1 MPRRRSS
8 VSADHIEI
16 ICQLKLYEVWKRYQC
31 YKKKK
36 KPSIMS
42 YLIYSQRKDTKLN
55 SANALV
61 LKISQVSVLGSK
73 TTIDNK

>member
-1 MPRRRSS
+1 MEEIS
-8 VSADHIEI
+8 VL
-16 ICQLKLYEVWKRYQC
+16 Q
-31 YKKKK
+31 KKK